1 MTKDPKNTEQT
12 IPEDISSMPFEQA
25 LQELESIVSKLE
37 QGSVDLEQSIQIYE
51 RGEALKKHCEKLL
64 SQAEKKIEK
73 IRLSADGLPKDAA
86 DTNFE

>member
-1 MTKDPKNTEQT
+1 MKEATT
-12 IPEDISSMPFEQA
+12 IPEDISAMPFEQA
-25 LQELESIVSKLE
+25 LKELETIVSKLE

-73 IRLSADGLPKDAA
+73 IRLSTDALPQGAS
-86 DTNFE
+86 NINLE

>member
-1 MTKDPKNTEQT
+1 MTEEAKT
-12 IPEDISSMPFEQA
+12 PEDINALPFEQA

-37 QGSVDLEQSIQIYE
+37 QGRVDLEQSIQIYE

-73 IRLSADGLPKDAA
+73 IRLSADGSPLGASETKLD
-86 DTNFE
+86 

>member
-1 MTKDPKNTEQT
+1 MTDREKTA
-12 IPEDISSMPFEQA
+12 EDVSAMPFEHA
-25 LQELESIVSKLE
+25 LKELETIVAKLE

-73 IRLSADGLPKDAA
+73 IRLSADGSPEGV
-86 DTNFE
+86 DTANLD

>member
-1 MTKDPKNTEQT
+1 MTKESKT
-12 IPEDISSMPFEQA
+12 PEDISALPFEQA

-51 RGEALKKHCEKLL
+51 RGEVLKKHCEKLL

-73 IRLSADGLPKDAA
+73 IRLSADGSPLGASETKLD
-86 DTNFE
+86 

>member
-1 MTKDPKNTEQT
+1 MAEEKSS
-12 IPEDISSMPFEQA
+12 EDIGSMPFEQA
-25 LQELESIVSKLE
+25 LQELESIVGKLE

-73 IRLSADGLPKDAA
+73 IRLSADGLPKGAEN
-86 DTNFE
+86 TNLD